1 VAVLVVAALLLGG
14 CGSSASDQVRAEVGR
29 LAQATAD
36 RSYETICN
44 QILAPSLLA
53 HLASNGIPC
62 AQAVRVALSGVR
74 NPVVSVGKVII
85 KGSRAVAI
93 TLTSAWGQKAE
104 VVAIELQRIGRGWR
118 IASLGSPLSAAQG
131 R

>member
-14 CGSSASDQVRAEVGR
+14 CGSSPSDQVRAEVVR

-36 RSYETICN
+36 RSYDTICN
-44 QILAPSLLA
+44 QILAPSLLT

-62 AQAVRVALSGVR
+62 PQAVRVALSGVR
-74 NPVVSVGKVII
+74 NPVVSVGKVIVR
-85 KGSRAVAI
+85 GSRAVAI
-93 TLTSAWGQKAE
+93 TLTSARGQKAE
-104 VVAIELQRIGRGWR
+104 VVAIELQRIGPGWR
-118 IASLGSPLSAAQG
+118 IASLGSPLSAGQG